1 MKTLFWQQK
10 EDRFSHPKKRS
21 PHAPGSG
28 QRENNGL
35 LSAKT
40 SLIPRMMQGGH
51 PSLLGS
57 GEQRWSAAPRRVVRT
72 VGASQRRWNVRKDR
86 RRCVEPQRLK
96 GTSGQRAQGRGL
108 VDSSKESRIMRT
120 TQHLTEGRGE
130 KRRLLKPREATRDT
144 RRLGEARR
152 PRQVHTDEQQP
163 HARKTG
169 NESFAVLSTTLHV
182 SFRAKFPRFNTF
194 QKRVC

>member
-1 MKTLFWQQK
+1 MEVAMKTLFWQQK

-72 VGASQRRWNVRKDR
+72 VGASQRRGNVRKDR

-96 GTSGQRAQGRGL
+96 GTSGQGAQGRGL
-108 VDSSKESRIMRT
+108 VD
-120 TQHLTEGRGE
+120 LT
-130 KRRLLKPREATRDT
+130 
-144 RRLGEARR
+144 
-152 PRQVHTDEQQP
+152 H
-163 HARKTG
+163 
-169 NESFAVLSTTLHV
+169 
-182 SFRAKFPRFNTF
+182 
-194 QKRVC
+194 QKSPV